1 MLRNLVNA
9 HDAALLVE
17 KARQGRLRELLARAS
32 SRREAATMSWNAVSG
47 PRKNWWDIPA
57 VMRRWNAMVTGDADV
72 DYLAHVL
79 GSRFAGRRSMRALS
93 LGCGTGHREIE
104 LARGGVF
111 TRIDAIDRSA
121 ARIAYAR
128 ERAREA
134 GFGEAIAYTVGD
146 AARFEAP
153 AGSYDLVICEQ
164 FLHHVAVLD
173 SLLRRVRDALRGG
186 GLFLFNEFV
195 GPSRFQW
202 TDAQLAAVN
211 AMLDEL
217 PERYRVRWKSGT
229 IKRGVHRPGRLAM
242 MLYDP
247 TEAVSSSRIVPLVR
261 RTFDAV
267 EIRGYGGSLLPL
279 LFSDIAFNFLSDDP
293 ETRELLARCFA
304 REDDLLARGT
314 IAHDYAVGICGRR

>member
-1 MLRNLVNA
+1 MLRNLVSA

-17 KARQGRLRELLARAS
+17 RARQGRLREMIARAS
-32 SRREAATMSWNAVSG
+32 NRREAATMSWNAVSG

-57 VMRRWNAMVTGDADV
+57 VMRRWNTLVSGDPDV

-104 LARGGVF
+104 LARSGAFV
-111 TRIDAIDRSA
+111 RIDAIDRSA

-128 ERAREA
+128 ERSREA
-134 GFGEAIAYTVGD
+134 GLGGVIDYAVGD

-153 AGSYDLVICEQ
+153 AGSCDLVISEQ
-164 FLHHVAVLD
+164 FLHHVSGLD
-173 SLLRRVRDALRGG
+173 SLLPRVRDALRGDG
-186 GLFLFNEFV
+186 CFLFNEYV

-229 IKRGVHRPGRLAM
+229 IKRRVHRPGRLAM

-247 TEAVSSSRIVPLVR
+247 TEAVSSARIVPLVR
-261 RTFDAV
+261 RTFEAV
-267 EIRGYGGSLLPL
+267 EIRGYGGSVLPL
-279 LFSDIAFNFLSDDP
+279 LFSDIAFNFLSENP
-293 ETRELLARCFA
+293 ETREHLERCFA

-314 IAHDYAVGICGRR
+314 IAHDYAVGVCGRR